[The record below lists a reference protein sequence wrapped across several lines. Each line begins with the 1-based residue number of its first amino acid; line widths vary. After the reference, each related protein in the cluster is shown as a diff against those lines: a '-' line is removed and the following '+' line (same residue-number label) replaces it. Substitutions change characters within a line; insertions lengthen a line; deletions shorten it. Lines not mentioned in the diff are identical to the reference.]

1 MKVIVL
7 VFGFWESYKVEVFS
21 GIGRL
26 NCNVQYVLFV
36 ILVRGKVNQGVEEKE
51 FLVLLYKVLE
61 GVVMFYMFLKMIVDI
76 FVFILQ
82 LGGGDLL
89 VVILCVLMVLV
100 DVGIVMYDLVFVV
113 FIGYVGKE
121 VFLDMILEE
130 EKCSDGEMMVMFM
143 VFWNEIIQLKIIGQ
157 WFDVMMREVLSV
169 FLDVCVKLVNV
180 MRECLKEELV
190 GVDEDE

>member
-1 MKVIVL
+1 
-7 VFGFWESYKVEVFS
+7 
-21 GIGRL
+21 
-26 NCNVQYVLFV
+26 
-36 ILVRGKVNQGVEEKE
+36 
-51 FLVLLYKVLE
+51 
-61 GVVMFYMFLKMIVDI
+61 MFYMFLKMIVDI